1 MTTPPASSRTLCIY
15 EFWAVSRHS
24 PMFHQAVVGGDLRDR
39 PAVRQSTPPS
49 TVDDAARP
57 TDLHCRH
64 ARKTD
69 VAVPLPVPA
78 TLSQRRNTP
87 PLPCPPETP
96 AARAPCRSGNALGV
110 RPRTFSAPPARFFF
124 ISQNGGEC
132 PTLPH
137 SAQTRPQDLPSPWP
151 FSLSLPPSL
160 PPMAR
165 AVPYSSRSAATPSCR
180 PAPFLCRG
188 EDIRLGDGMHQSLC
202 SLHGCGWPAGST
214 VLHSTGARHR
224 AAYCDA
230 CAYPVARGASAGV
243 RYASVR
249 LWPLTC
255 AYPFSARGHG
265 LYKRVLAS
273 RRNRDVSCS
282 YRILLLCAFACFI
295 TSPHCIAL
303 CRLTTS

>member
-1 MTTPPASSRTLCIY
+1 MSLRPQNGRPRQASRGAARSCDIISAPKHDPLPLPLPSGNTCGPHSVPFRKCPRSAPARFLCALPPASFLFPKTGGSARPFRTPP
-15 EFWAVSRHS
+15 RHS
-24 PMFHQAVVGGDLRDR
+24 R
-39 PAVRQSTPPS
+39 STPTAPAPANTETKAIAFS
-49 TVDDAARP
+49 LA
-57 TDLHCRH
+57 L
-64 ARKTD
+64 
-69 VAVPLPVPA
+69 LP
-78 TLSQRRNTP
+78 
-87 PLPCPPETP
+87 
-96 AARAPCRSGNALGV
+96 
-110 RPRTFSAPPARFFF
+110 F
-124 ISQNGGEC
+124 
-132 PTLPH
+132 
-137 SAQTRPQDLPSPWP
+137 PSPWP

-165 AVPYSSRSAATPSCR
+165 AVPYSSRSAATPPCR
-180 PAPFLCRG
+180 PAPFLRRG

-202 SLHGCGWPAGST
+202 GLHGCGWPAGST

-303 CRLTTS
+303 CRLTTN